1 MSTQNTQVVLQGVLT
16 KESEEKH
23 AEVHEQVETCVK
35 GVWIFNIFLYIL
47 KTVFIVFENYFENS
61 YQIIFL

>member
-1 MSTQNTQVVLQGVLT
+1 MSKL
-16 KESEEKH
+16 KS
-23 AEVHEQVETCVK
+23 VE

-47 KTVFIVFENYFENS
+47 KTVFIVFENYISNK

>member
-1 MSTQNTQVVLQGVLT
+1 MSKLKL
-16 KESEEKH
+16 
-23 AEVHEQVETCVK
+23 VK

-47 KTVFIVFENYFENS
+47 ETVFIVFENYFENR